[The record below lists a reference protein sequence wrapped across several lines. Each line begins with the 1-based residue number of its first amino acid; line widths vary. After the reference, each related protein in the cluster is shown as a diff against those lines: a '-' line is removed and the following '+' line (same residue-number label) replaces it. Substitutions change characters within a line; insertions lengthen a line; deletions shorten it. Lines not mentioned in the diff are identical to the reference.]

1 MNKDWSELQIAV
13 FSNSKGYRKLVQ
25 QILLSLGVTN
35 VQTSRIDMGANA
47 PVTKKHDLVV
57 VRLSDE
63 DDTVLDF
70 VRWLRLP
77 QGSPAPGIPVLMA
90 VNTPDRQVLTTAIK
104 AGVDLLVAEPLSIE
118 GLQKRIEAMLATSPK
133 RVTAWNYYGPDRRR
147 SPESFSP
154 YKGQDRRQQLRA
166 AKSA

>member
-1 MNKDWSELQIAV
+1 MNINWPELQIAV
-13 FSNSKGYRKLVQ
+13 FSNTIGYRKLVQ

-35 VQTSRIDMGANA
+35 VQTSRIDMGSSA

-57 VRLSDE
+57 VRLSPE

-77 QGSPAPGIPVLMA
+77 QASPAPGIPVLMA
-90 VNTPDRQVLTTAIK
+90 VNTPDRQILTTALK

-118 GLQKRIEAMLATSPK
+118 GMKKRMEALLATPPK
-133 RVTAWNYYGPDRRR
+133 RVAAWNYFGPDRRR
-147 SPESFSP
+147 SPESFNP
-154 YKGQDRRQQLRA
+154 YKGQERRGQLRSL
-166 AKSA
+166 KSA

>member
-1 MNKDWSELQIAV
+1 MNKNWSELQIAV
-13 FSNSKGYRKLVQ
+13 CSNSVGFRKLVQ
-25 QILLSLGVTN
+25 QIMLSLGVTN
-35 VQTSRIDMGANA
+35 VQTSRIDMGSGT
-47 PVTKKHDLVV
+47 PVTRNHDLIV
-57 VRLSDE
+57 VRLSPE

-77 QGSPAPGIPVLMA
+77 QASPAPGIPVLMA
-90 VNTPDRQVLTTAIK
+90 VSTPDRQVLTTAIK

-118 GLQKRIEAMLATSPK
+118 GMKKRMEALLITSPK

-154 YKGQDRRQQLRA
+154 YKGQDRRNTLA
-166 AKSA
+166 TAKSA